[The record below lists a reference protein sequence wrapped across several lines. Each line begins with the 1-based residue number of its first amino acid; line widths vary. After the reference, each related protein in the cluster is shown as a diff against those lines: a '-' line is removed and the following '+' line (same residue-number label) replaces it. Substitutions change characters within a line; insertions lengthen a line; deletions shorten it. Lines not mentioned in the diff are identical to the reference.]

1 MIEVRELTKRYG
13 QVTAV
18 RGVTFEVGAG
28 EVVGFLGPNGA
39 GKSTTMKM
47 LTTYLPPTSGTARV
61 AGYDIFAAS
70 EDVRRNLG
78 YLPENCPL
86 YHEMKVRE
94 YLDFRGR
101 LRRMGRDDR
110 RRRIGDVLE
119 KCWLTAVEN
128 RLIGHL
134 SKGYRQRV
142 GLADALL
149 HDPKVLILD
158 EPTVGLDPTQIRETR
173 RLIKDLGGR
182 HTVML
187 STHILPEVEAVCSRV
202 IVIAS
207 GRVAAQGTP
216 EDLRRGRRAEGRLI
230 VEVRAEPGGGGGAG
244 GGGVGGAGGG
254 GGEVRRVLEGLPGVR
269 SVEARDD
276 VGREG
281 GTSGVSTLA
290 DVGVF
295 RFAVGSEPNT
305 DVREAVSR
313 AVTAR
318 GWTIR
323 ELRFEAESLEE
334 FFVKVTAAQAESG
347 GEPVGSEG
355 GRV

>member
-13 QVTAV
+13 SFLAV
-18 RGVTFEVGAG
+18 DRVSFDVAEG

-47 LTTYLPPTSGTARV
+47 LTCYFPPTSGTAKV
-61 AGYDIFAAS
+61 AGYDIFHQS
-70 EDVRRNLG
+70 QQVRRELG

-86 YHEMKVRE
+86 YLEMKVTE
-94 YLDFRGR
+94 YLQFRGR
-101 LRRMGRDDR
+101 LRGMSSLHR
-110 RRRIGDVLE
+110 RKRIAEVLE
-119 KCWLTAVEN
+119 KCWLTNVQS

-173 RLIKDLGGR
+173 KLVKGLGKAGGGK

-202 IVIAS
+202 IVIAG

-216 EDLRRGRRAEGRLI
+216 DELRMGGGKGADGSKGARVI
-230 VEVRAEPGGGGGAG
+230 VEVRSDFDHAKQVLSAVPGVSRVDLSRRDD
-244 GGGVGGAGGG
+244 GVVALAVTPANGQDIREELTRAAVTSGLGVR
-254 GGEVRRVLEGLPGVR
+254 EVRNETR
-269 SVEARDD
+269 
-276 VGREG
+276 
-281 GTSGVSTLA
+281 
-290 DVGVF
+290 
-295 RFAVGSEPNT
+295 
-305 DVREAVSR
+305 
-313 AVTAR
+313 
-318 GWTIR
+318 
-323 ELRFEAESLEE
+323 SLEE
-334 FFVKVTAAQAESG
+334 FFVQVTAQQAVAG
-347 GEPVGSEG
+347 GSEG
-355 GRV
+355 GEQK